1 MEAWGIALA
10 DGLVEEIGEHHGL
23 LQGVLETCLKEDYPE
38 TGAHVTS
45 DLTTTEFSIAML
57 ASRGWSN
64 TEIANHLG
72 ISTGTVKN
80 RLSMAYAK
88 LGITSR
94 AELTKYLLQ

>member
-1 MEAWGIALA
+1 
-10 DGLVEEIGEHHGL
+10 
-23 LQGVLETCLKEDYPE
+23 
-38 TGAHVTS
+38 
-45 DLTTTEFSIAML
+45 ML

-88 LGITSR
+88 LGIASR
-94 AELTKYLLQ
+94 AEFTKYLLQ